1 MNGRPRRV
9 CFVVQRYGRDVVGGA
24 ERHCRLVAEHLTGR
38 YDVTVLTTCAHDY
51 LTWANHYP
59 PGETV
64 EGGVR
69 VIRYPV
75 ARKRRVRAFGRLS
88 TRLYRRP
95 HTLSEEVEWMERQ
108 GPDAPGLLAHLA
120 GRREEQDVYVFF
132 TYLYATTFLGLPL
145 VADRALMIPTAH
157 PEEPLAFGI
166 FRYLFPLARG
176 FIFNTPEERDL
187 VFGRFRCGHV
197 PHTIVGVGVDL
208 AGVVA
213 HAPPAGDD
221 PTLLYVG
228 RIDVAKGIPELIDF
242 FLAWRAARPG
252 SRLRLVLAGEE
263 KMRLPRHPDIV
274 RRGVVSDA
282 ERTSLLAAA
291 TAMVVPSPHE
301 SLSMTALE
309 AWAAGVPVLAN
320 GRSAVLAGQCG
331 RSGGGLAYAG
341 REEFDR
347 ALGRL
352 LDEPGLGASMGAS
365 GRAWVER
372 EYRWEVVEERLAA
385 FIDASWRAM
394 AG

>member
-24 ERHCRLVAEHLTGR
+24 ERHCRLVAERLAGR

-69 VIRYPV
+69 VIRFPV
-75 ARKRRVRAFGRLS
+75 ARTRRVRSFGRLS

-95 HTLSEEVEWMERQ
+95 HPSPRRSSGWSARAPTP
-108 GPDAPGLLAHLA
+108 PDCWPTWPA
-120 GRREEQDVYVFF
+120 RRDEHDLFVFF

-166 FRYLFPLARG
+166 FRYLFPLVRG

-208 AGVVA
+208 PPVAGA
-213 HAPPAGDD
+213 RAARPGAD
-221 PTLLYVG
+221 PSLLYVG
-228 RIDVAKGIPELIDF
+228 RHRRGQGDTRADRLLPR
-242 FLAWRAARPG
+242 LARRPRPG
-252 SRLRLVLAGEE
+252 RRLRLLLAGEE

-274 RRGVVSDA
+274 RTGVRHRRDAHAAPGRGHGHDRPV
-282 ERTSLLAAA
+282 AAREP
-291 TAMVVPSPHE
+291 VDDR
-301 SLSMTALE
+301 
-309 AWAAGVPVLAN
+309 AGGL
-320 GRSAVLAGQCG
+320 GRRRPGAGQ
-331 RSGGGLAYAG
+331 RPLGGPRRAV
-341 REEFDR
+341 R
-347 ALGRL
+347 ALRRGARL
-352 LDEPGLGASMGAS
+352 R
-365 GRAWVER
+365 RARRIRPTPSTACWT
-372 EYRWEVVEERLAA
+372 
-385 FIDASWRAM
+385 SRA
-394 AG
+394 